1 MPCINCKLVTY
12 YLKGCDFCSF
22 TGNNLLNN
30 LYTHFLI
37 HIGRTYS
44 KWRFLKHYEH
54 MNSYILI
61 NKKFT
66 RNPKTD
72 IYITLLRLSPL
83 EIQEFDAIGKN
94 EHKLDNPAYM
104 SNSNN
109 RKSKPKFCLRNSFNP
124 MLPAPGISNSAFL
137 SPSCEVIR
145 PYSVQETGEAQ

>member
-94 EHKLDNPAYM
+94 EHEEDNPAYM
-104 SNSNN
+104 SSSNN
-109 RKSKPKFCLRNSFNP
+109 GKEIIVKTQVLFKEFLQSHASSTWYLQFCIFVTQL
-124 MLPAPGISNSAFL
+124 
-137 SPSCEVIR
+137 
-145 PYSVQETGEAQ
+145 